1 MRRTLTLGGRSIA
14 PERDYQAEYE
24 EAMHDYYKT
33 VQELNSEAD
42 SIINDTSMSDD
53 EKLQA
58 LKVQKA
64 YTTEMMNGF
73 NERFAEIQQ
82 SAAEHYAE
90 EGYTGEA
97 FDSSQQYGSD
107 YSGDYDF
114 ESGQY
119 ESVSSSD
126 YDFEPGQLENDNSA
140 DYDLDPDQYMSQNED
155 MESFSYDFDSG
166 QNNGGELNSEED
178 NIWDLNKGYQEPE
191 SKSSLDQS
199 DSSEEQ
205 SDEYSY

>member
-1 MRRTLTLGGRSIA
+1 MGLGGRRIA

-24 EAMHDYYKT
+24 EAMHDYRKAM
-33 VQELNSEAD
+33 QELNDEAD
-42 SIINDTSMSDD
+42 QIINDTSMSDD

-64 YTTEMMNGF
+64 YTTDIMNGF
-73 NERFAEIQQ
+73 NERFTEIQQ

-90 EGYTGEA
+90 EGYTGET

-107 YSGDYDF
+107 YPGDYDL

-119 ESVSSSD
+119 ENVSSSD
-126 YDFEPGQLENDNSA
+126 YDFEPGQFENEDSA
-140 DYDLDPDQYMSQNED
+140 DYDFDPDQYMSQNED
-155 MESFSYDFDSG
+155 MESFSYDFDSDR
-166 QNNGGELNSEED
+166 NYGGDLNSEED
-178 NIWDLNKGYQEPE
+178 NSWDLNKGYQQPE
-191 SKSSLDQS
+191 SESTLDQD